1 MFYADSGLWTAAHH
15 GIPVLYIIPNN
26 QSYGVVANLFS
37 KTDGTTMQETGEYA
51 GVVLDGADPV
61 KLAGGFGVDGMHV
74 QDESHLPDAIAHGL
88 DVVEGEGRPFLLN
101 VHLPLGLPEGGKAA
115 TPFCLS
121 DAGATS

>member
-1 MFYADSGLWTAAHH
+1 MGLSRTFFRKRME
-15 GIPVLYIIPNN
+15 PLC
-26 QSYGVVANLFS
+26 S
-37 KTDGTTMQETGEYA
+37 ETGEYA

-121 DAGATS
+121 NPGATS